1 MNDDPRTRGDQPGNR
16 WTLMAIA
23 AGAAVL
29 LALNNPTE
37 ADARRYIGE
46 RLNAAIRDSASG
58 DTPGERAGASLAIAL
73 LAPFVDSALVVERR
87 NLIVAS
93 HYTVKPNAFLDS
105 LTAASG
111 ESDALGEIC
120 LIGVFGRFFP
130 CGAKGKLASQLL
142 DGRIAMPGDGGTTAD
157 AVPPPAAADD
167 AVVDGPPPPP
177 PPAPDEGGET
187 TDAPAAG
194 ARAAIGYAEVGD
206 VLLAIGV
213 RIRAGEYDAAERRLD
228 EVEQLSLSPE
238 DRAIVANLRQ
248 RIASGRRAG
257 AVAARAAPPPAS
269 ASRVAPRIDVRRSPS
284 TDDFYP
290 AAARQAQIEGKTAL
304 RVCVGTDGR
313 VTGEPAVTD
322 SSGTTALDQAAVAW
336 ARRAR
341 FTPGTEDGNA
351 VEMCTGFRVNFKLT
365 D

>member
-1 MNDDPRTRGDQPGNR
+1 MNDDPRTRGDRPGNR
-16 WTLMAIA
+16 WTVMAIA

-46 RLNAAIRDSASG
+46 RLDAAIRGSTSG
-58 DTPGERAGASLAIAL
+58 DTPGEQAGASLAITL

-87 NLIVAS
+87 NLVVAS

-111 ESDALGEIC
+111 EADALGEIC

-130 CGAKGKLASQLL
+130 CGVKGKLASQLM
-142 DGRIAMPGDGGTTAD
+142 DGRIALPGDGGTTTD
-157 AVPPPAAADD
+157 AVPPTAAADD
-167 AVVDGPPPPP
+167 AVVDAPPPPS
-177 PPAPDEGGET
+177 ATDEGGET
-187 TDAPAAG
+187 SDALVADAG
-194 ARAAIGYAEVGD
+194 RYLGYAEVGD

-213 RIRAGEYDAAERRLD
+213 RIRAGEHDAAERRLD
-228 EVEQLSLSPE
+228 AVEQLSLSPE

-248 RIASGRRAG
+248 RIATGRRAG
-257 AVAARAAPPPAS
+257 AAAARAAAPAAS
-269 ASRVAPRIDVRRSPS
+269 ASRFAPRIDVRRSPS

-290 AAARQAQIEGKTAL
+290 ASARRAEIEGKTTIRA
-304 RVCVGTDGR
+304 CVAPDGR
-313 VTGEPAVTD
+313 MVGEPTVTE
-322 SSGTTALDQAAVAW
+322 SSGTAALDQAAVAW

-341 FTPGTEDGNA
+341 FTPGTEDGDV
-351 VEMCTGFRVNFKLT
+351 VEMCTQLRINFKLT

>member
-16 WTLMAIA
+16 WTVMAIA

-46 RLNAAIRDSASG
+46 RLNAAIRGSTSG

-111 ESDALGEIC
+111 EADALGEIC

-142 DGRIAMPGDGGTTAD
+142 DGRIAMPGDGGTTTD
-157 AVPPPAAADD
+157 AVPPAAATDD
-167 AVVDGPPPPP
+167 ALVDAPP

-187 TDAPAAG
+187 TDAPVDDG
-194 ARAAIGYAEVGD
+194 GRHLGYAEVGD
-206 VLLAIGV
+206 MLLAIGV

-257 AVAARAAPPPAS
+257 VAAARAAPPAAS

-284 TDDFYP
+284 TGEFYP
-290 AAARQAQIEGKTAL
+290 AAARRAEIEGVTTVRA
-304 RVCVGTDGR
+304 CVGPDGR
-313 VTGEPAVTD
+313 VAGEPAVVD
-322 SSGTTALDQAAVAW
+322 SSGTAVLDQAAVAW

-351 VEMCTGFRVNFKLT
+351 VEMCTQFRVNFTLT